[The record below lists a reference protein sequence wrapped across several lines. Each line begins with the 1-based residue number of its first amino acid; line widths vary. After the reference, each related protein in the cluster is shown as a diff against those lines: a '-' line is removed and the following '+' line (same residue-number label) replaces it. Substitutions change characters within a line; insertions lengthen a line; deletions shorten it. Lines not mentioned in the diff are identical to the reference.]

1 MKKLI
6 FIIYILCV
14 SLQAFAQFGDYYLL
28 NEGYK
33 LGYKS
38 PNKVKIAASCDSTFK
53 KNGKLKEVEINK
65 YHVSGK
71 LIYKLS
77 DNGKLETFY
86 TLYKDS
92 LYQGGTVLHKG
103 DTSSVWQYE
112 YNELNK
118 PTVYFWAQKS
128 INNIKWKQLTYY
140 DGKNRAIKYENRN
153 KKDKLRGYSTITYSE
168 DGKIAERKYY
178 WKGKLESVYSYA
190 CDSKGEPVK
199 SANNI
204 QYCSSKGAHADGRFY
219 VTNETIKNGKSQREV
234 LTYSPDSLLITYEKT
249 NIKGKLLWKREYAY
263 ENKLLKTMHVFN
275 GKGKLINR
283 NEYEYWSEGYRSS
296 LKKYKGNGT
305 LISQVK
311 TNYDWLK

>member
-1 MKKLI
+1 MSLLCVI
-6 FIIYILCV
+6 FI
-14 SLQAFAQFGDYYLL
+14 STPMFAQFGDYYLT
-28 NEGYK
+28 NNTFR
-33 LGYKS
+33 LGQKS
-38 PNKVKIAASCDSTFK
+38 SSTAKIASSYDSTFK

-77 DNGKLETFY
+77 DNGKLETYY

-103 DTSSVWQYE
+103 DTSSVWQYTF
-112 YNELNK
+112 NEESK
-118 PTVYFWAQKS
+118 PVSYFWAQKS
-128 INNIKWKQLTYY
+128 IHNVKWKQLTYY
-140 DGKNRAIKYENRN
+140 DEKSRAIKFENRN
-153 KKDKLRGYSTITYSE
+153 KKDKLKGYSTISYSE

-204 QYCSSKGAHADGRFY
+204 QYCSSKGAHADGRYY

-234 LTYSPDSLLITYEKT
+234 LTYSPDSLLISYEKT
-249 NIKGKLLWKREYAY
+249 NVKGKLLWKREYSY
-263 ENKLLKTMHVFN
+263 ENKLLKTMYVYN
-275 GKGKLINR
+275 AKGKLSRR
-283 NEYEYWSEGYRSS
+283 NEYEYWNEGYRSN
-296 LKKYKGNGT
+296 LKIFKGNGE
-305 LISQVK
+305 LVSQVK
-311 TNYDWLK
+311 TNYDWLKQ